1 MNFDNLKVG
10 KKLGLGFFLILL
22 MTMVI
27 AGAGIMHISSLK
39 ESIDKVNLSNN
50 INDEINQAKYYRAL
64 YGTTYNPDDIKKN
77 IEHIANISKLA
88 EKAKEFNWPE
98 SDAKKIA
105 DIPTLIT
112 SYQEKQKGY
121 INAVNTKDAVRK
133 SWNISTTEK
142 PLEQLNDQLKTDNNS
157 TTLQLLLSDLNQKLI
172 AVRYHVRG
180 LLLSTNK
187 ESEEKLTDAI
197 NAAQTSLTFLYQ
209 SLSAEQRETL
219 APVLTIMN
227 NYEEQVLAYMPAY
240 HEEMAQA
247 GQMQVVAG
255 QLNDVV
261 KSLLSDQ
268 LAASQ
273 ADIHSATLQ
282 MSIAALITLLLGL
295 LISWFISRQIT
306 TPLGNTLNMAEKIAT
321 GDLTMSI
328 NTTRKDELGQLMS
341 AMSKM
346 NDNLHNMI
354 DDIRVGVSQ
363 ISNASS
369 EIVAG
374 NTDLSSRTEQ
384 QAAAVEQTAASMEQ
398 LTATVKQNADNA
410 HHANKLA
417 ISASQTAK
425 QGGEQVNNV
434 VQTMTAIENSSKRI
448 AEITSVINSIAFQ
461 TNILALNAAVEAA
474 RAGEQG
480 RGFAVVASEVRSL
493 AQRSSQAAKEIEGL
507 ISESVTQVSHGA
519 TLVGNAGK
527 TMNDIVT
534 SITQVHDIMG
544 EIATASDEQSRGI
557 SQVSQAIVEMD
568 STTQQNAA
576 LVEESSAA
584 ADSLEEQARL
594 LKHAVSVF
602 RLANAQHDD
611 TPAGIAFA
619 TKRIVCTHH
628 ANINTATYA
637 KRQSP
642 C

>member
-39 ESIDKVNLSNN
+39 DSIDKVNLSNN

-64 YGTTYNPDDIKKN
+64 YGTTYNPDDIKRN
-77 IEHIANISKLA
+77 VEHIANVSKLA

-98 SDAKKIA
+98 NDAKKIA
-105 DIPTLIT
+105 NIPTLIT
-112 SYQEKQKGY
+112 SYQEKQNNY
-121 INAVNTKDAVRK
+121 INAVSKKDAVRK
-133 SWNISTTEK
+133 SWNLSTTEK
-142 PLEQLNDQLKTDNNS
+142 PLQQLNEQLKTDNS

-180 LLLSTNK
+180 LLLSPNK

-197 NAAQTSLTFLYQ
+197 DAAQTSLTFLYQ
-209 SLSAEQRETL
+209 SLSTEQRETL

-240 HEEMAQA
+240 QEEMAQA
-247 GQMQVVAG
+247 AQMQAVAD
-255 QLNDVV
+255 QLNSVV

-354 DDIRVGVSQ
+354 DNIRVGVSQ

-480 RGFAVVASEVRSL
+480 RGFAVVASEVRNL

-507 ISESVTQVSHGA
+507 ISESVNQVSHGA
-519 TLVGNAGK
+519 TLVGSAGK

-576 LVEESSAA
+576 LVEQSSAA

-594 LKHAVSVF
+594 LKQAVSVF
-602 RLANAQHDD
+602 RLANTQHDE
-611 TPAGIAFA
+611 TPASIAF
-619 TKRIVCTHH
+619 TNPTHRLH
-628 ANINTATYA
+628 AP
-637 KRQSP
+637 R
-642 C
+642 

>member
-1 MNFDNLKVG
+1 MAMNFDNLKVG

-39 ESIDKVNLSNN
+39 DSIDKVNLSNN

-64 YGTTYNPDDIKKN
+64 YGTTYNPDDIKRN
-77 IEHIANISKLA
+77 IEHIASVSKLA
-88 EKAKEFNWPE
+88 EKAKEFHWPE

-105 DIPTLIT
+105 SIPTLIT
-112 SYQEKQKGY
+112 SYQEKQNNY
-121 INAVNTKDAVRK
+121 INAVSKKDAVRK

-142 PLEQLNDQLKTDNNS
+142 PLQELNDQLKTDNNS
-157 TTLQLLLSDLNQKLI
+157 TNLQLLLSDLNQKLI

-209 SLSAEQRETL
+209 SLSAEQRDTL
-219 APVLTIMN
+219 SPVLAIMN

-240 HEEMAQA
+240 QEEMAQA
-247 GQMQVVAG
+247 GQMQTVAE
-255 QLNDVV
+255 QLNIVV

-273 ADIHSATLQ
+273 ADIHNATLQ

-306 TPLGNTLNMAEKIAT
+306 TPLGSTLSMAEKIAT

-363 ISNASS
+363 ISNASG

-417 ISASQTAK
+417 ISASHTAK

-493 AQRSSQAAKEIEGL
+493 AQRSSQAAKEIEDL
-507 ISESVTQVSHGA
+507 ISESVNQVSRGA

-576 LVEESSAA
+576 LVEQSSAA

-594 LKHAVSVF
+594 LKQAVSVF

-611 TPAGIAFA
+611 TPAGIAF
-619 TKRIVCTHH
+619 TNQTHH
-628 ANINTATYA
+628 LHAP
-637 KRQSP
+637 R
-642 C
+642 

>member
-1 MNFDNLKVG
+1 MAMNFDNLKVG

-27 AGAGIMHISSLK
+27 AGAGIMHIGSLK
-39 ESIDKVNLSNN
+39 DSINKVNLSND

-77 IEHIANISKLA
+77 VEHIANVSKIA
-88 EKAKEFNWPE
+88 EKAKEFHWPE

-105 DIPTLIT
+105 SIPALIT
-112 SYQEKQKGY
+112 SYQEKQSNY
-121 INAVNTKDAVRK
+121 INAVGKKDAVRK

-219 APVLTIMN
+219 SPVLAIMN

-240 HEEMAQA
+240 EEEMAQA

-273 ADIHSATLQ
+273 EDIRNATLQ

-507 ISESVTQVSHGA
+507 ISESVTQVSRGA

-576 LVEESSAA
+576 LVEQSSAA

-594 LKHAVSVF
+594 LKQAVSVF

-619 TKRIVCTHH
+619 DQTHRLH
-628 ANINTATYA
+628 AP
-637 KRQSP
+637 R
-642 C
+642 

>member
-1 MNFDNLKVG
+1 MAMNFDNLKVG

-22 MTMVI
+22 MTMAI
-27 AGAGIMHISSLK
+27 AGAGIMHIGSLK
-39 ESIDKVNLSNN
+39 DSIDKVNLSND

-77 IEHIANISKLA
+77 VEHIANVSKLA

-105 DIPTLIT
+105 SIPTLIT
-112 SYQEKQKGY
+112 SYQEKQSNY
-121 INAVNTKDAVRK
+121 INAVGKKDAVRK

-142 PLEQLNDQLKTDNNS
+142 PLEQLNDQLKIDNNS
-157 TTLQLLLSDLNQKLI
+157 TNLQLLLSDLNQKLI
-172 AVRYHVRG
+172 SIRYHVRG

-219 APVLTIMN
+219 TPVLAIMN

-240 HEEMAQA
+240 EEEMAQA
-247 GQMQVVAG
+247 AQMRVVAD
-255 QLNDVV
+255 QLSSVIA
-261 KSLLSDQ
+261 SLLSDQ

-273 ADIHSATLQ
+273 EDIRSATLQ
-282 MSIAALITLLLGL
+282 MGITALITLLLGL

-306 TPLGNTLNMAEKIAT
+306 TPLGNTLSMAEKIAT

-434 VQTMTAIENSSKRI
+434 VQTMTAIESSSKRI

-507 ISESVTQVSHGA
+507 ISESVTQVSRGA

-576 LVEESSAA
+576 LVEQSSAA

-594 LKHAVSVF
+594 LKQAVSVF
-602 RLANAQHDD
+602 RLANSQHDD

-619 TKRIVCTHH
+619 DQTHRLH
-628 ANINTATYA
+628 AP
-637 KRQSP
+637 R
-642 C
+642 

>member
-27 AGAGIMHISSLK
+27 AGAGIMHIGSLK
-39 ESIDKVNLSNN
+39 DSIDKVNLSND

-77 IEHIANISKLA
+77 VEHIANVSKLA
-88 EKAKEFNWPE
+88 EKAKEFHWPE

-105 DIPTLIT
+105 SIPALIT
-112 SYQEKQKGY
+112 SYQEKQSNY
-121 INAVNTKDAVRK
+121 INAVGKKDAVRK

-219 APVLTIMN
+219 APVLAIMN

-240 HEEMAQA
+240 EEEMAQA
-247 GQMQVVAG
+247 GQMRVVAD
-255 QLNDVV
+255 QLNGVII
-261 KSLLSDQ
+261 SLLNDQ

-273 ADIHSATLQ
+273 EDIRSATLQ

-434 VQTMTAIENSSKRI
+434 VQTMTAIESSSKRI

-507 ISESVTQVSHGA
+507 ISESVTQVSRGA

-576 LVEESSAA
+576 LVEQSSAA

-594 LKHAVSVF
+594 LKQAVSVF
-602 RLANAQHDD
+602 RLANMQHDD

-619 TKRIVCTHH
+619 DQTHRLH
-628 ANINTATYA
+628 AP
-637 KRQSP
+637 R
-642 C
+642 

>member
-27 AGAGIMHISSLK
+27 AGAGIMHIGSLK
-39 ESIDKVNLSNN
+39 DSIDKVNLSNN

-77 IEHIANISKLA
+77 IEHIANVSKLA

-105 DIPTLIT
+105 SIPTLIT
-112 SYQEKQKGY
+112 SYQEKQNNY
-121 INAVNTKDAVRK
+121 INAVGKKDAVRK

-157 TTLQLLLSDLNQKLI
+157 ANLQLLLSDLNQKLI
-172 AVRYHVRG
+172 SVRYHVRG
-180 LLLSTNK
+180 LLLTTNK

-219 APVLTIMN
+219 TPVLTIMN

-240 HEEMAQA
+240 QEEMAQA
-247 GQMQVVAG
+247 AQMRVVAD
-255 QLNDVV
+255 QLSSVIA
-261 KSLLSDQ
+261 SLLSDQ

-273 ADIHSATLQ
+273 EDIRSATLQ
-282 MSIAALITLLLGL
+282 MGITALITLLLGL

-306 TPLGNTLNMAEKIAT
+306 TPLGNTLSMAEKIAT

-434 VQTMTAIENSSKRI
+434 VQTMTAIESSSKRI

-507 ISESVTQVSHGA
+507 ISESVTQVSRGA

-576 LVEESSAA
+576 LVEQSSAA

-594 LKHAVSVF
+594 LKQAVSVF
-602 RLANAQHDD
+602 RLANSQHDD

-619 TKRIVCTHH
+619 DQTHRLH
-628 ANINTATYA
+628 AP
-637 KRQSP
+637 R
-642 C
+642 

>member
-27 AGAGIMHISSLK
+27 AGAGIMHIGSLK
-39 ESIDKVNLSNN
+39 DSINKVNLSND

-77 IEHIANISKLA
+77 VEHIANVSKLA
-88 EKAKEFNWPE
+88 EKAKEFHWPE

-105 DIPTLIT
+105 SIPALIT
-112 SYQEKQKGY
+112 SYQEKQSNY
-121 INAVNTKDAVRK
+121 INAVGKKDAVRK

-219 APVLTIMN
+219 SPVLAIMN

-240 HEEMAQA
+240 EEEMAQA

-273 ADIHSATLQ
+273 EDIRNATLQ

-434 VQTMTAIENSSKRI
+434 VQTMTAIESSSKRI

-507 ISESVTQVSHGA
+507 ISESVTQVSRGA

-576 LVEESSAA
+576 LVEQSSAA

-594 LKHAVSVF
+594 LKQAVSVF
-602 RLANAQHDD
+602 RLANTQHDD

-619 TKRIVCTHH
+619 DQTHRLH
-628 ANINTATYA
+628 AP
-637 KRQSP
+637 R
-642 C
+642 

>member
-27 AGAGIMHISSLK
+27 AGAGIMHIGSLK
-39 ESIDKVNLSNN
+39 DSIDKVNLSND

-77 IEHIANISKLA
+77 VEHIANVSKLA

-105 DIPTLIT
+105 SIPTLIT
-112 SYQEKQKGY
+112 SYQEKQSNY
-121 INAVNTKDAVRK
+121 INAVGKKDAVRK

-142 PLEQLNDQLKTDNNS
+142 PLEQLNDQLKIDNNS
-157 TTLQLLLSDLNQKLI
+157 ANLQLLLSDLNQKLI

-219 APVLTIMN
+219 TPVLAIMN

-240 HEEMAQA
+240 EEEMAQA
-247 GQMQVVAG
+247 AQMRVVAD
-255 QLNDVV
+255 QLSSVIA
-261 KSLLSDQ
+261 SLLSDQ

-273 ADIHSATLQ
+273 EDIRSATLQ
-282 MSIAALITLLLGL
+282 MGITALITLLLGL

-306 TPLGNTLNMAEKIAT
+306 TPLGNTLSMAEKIAT

-434 VQTMTAIENSSKRI
+434 VQTMTAIESSSKRI

-507 ISESVTQVSHGA
+507 ISESVTQVSRGA

-576 LVEESSAA
+576 LVEQSSAA

-594 LKHAVSVF
+594 LKQAVSVF
-602 RLANAQHDD
+602 RLANSQHDD

-619 TKRIVCTHH
+619 DQTHRLH
-628 ANINTATYA
+628 AP
-637 KRQSP
+637 R
-642 C
+642 

>member
-27 AGAGIMHISSLK
+27 AGAGIMHIGSLK
-39 ESIDKVNLSNN
+39 DSIDKVNLSNN

-77 IEHIANISKLA
+77 IEHIANVSKLA

-105 DIPTLIT
+105 NIPTLIT
-112 SYQEKQKGY
+112 SYQEKQSNY
-121 INAVNTKDAVRK
+121 INAVGKKDAVRK

-157 TTLQLLLSDLNQKLI
+157 TNLQLLLSDLNQKLI

-180 LLLSTNK
+180 LLLTTNK

-219 APVLTIMN
+219 TPVLAIMN

-240 HEEMAQA
+240 EEEIAQA
-247 GQMQVVAG
+247 GQMRAVAD
-255 QLNDVV
+255 QLNSVIA
-261 KSLLSDQ
+261 SLLNDQ

-273 ADIHSATLQ
+273 EDIRSATLQ
-282 MSIAALITLLLGL
+282 MIIAALITLLLGL

-306 TPLGNTLNMAEKIAT
+306 TPLGNTLSMAEKIAT

-384 QAAAVEQTAASMEQ
+384 QAAAVEETAASMEQ

-434 VQTMTAIENSSKRI
+434 VQTMTAIESSSKRI

-507 ISESVTQVSHGA
+507 ISESVTQVSRGA

-527 TMNDIVT
+527 TMNDIVI

-576 LVEESSAA
+576 LVQQSSAA

-594 LKHAVSVF
+594 LKQAVSVF
-602 RLANAQHDD
+602 RLANSQHDD

-619 TKRIVCTHH
+619 DQTHRLH
-628 ANINTATYA
+628 AP
-637 KRQSP
+637 R
-642 C
+642 

>member
-1 MNFDNLKVG
+1 MAMNFDNLKVG

-39 ESIDKVNLSNN
+39 DSIDKVNLSNN

-64 YGTTYNPDDIKKN
+64 YGTTYNPDDIKRN
-77 IEHIANISKLA
+77 IEHIASVSKLA
-88 EKAKEFNWPE
+88 EKAKEFHWPE

-105 DIPTLIT
+105 SIPTLIT
-112 SYQEKQKGY
+112 SYQEKQNNY
-121 INAVNTKDAVRK
+121 INAVSKKDAVRK

-142 PLEQLNDQLKTDNNS
+142 PLQDLNDQLKTDNNS
-157 TTLQLLLSDLNQKLI
+157 TNLQLLLSDLNQKLI
-172 AVRYHVRG
+172 TVRYHVRG

-219 APVLTIMN
+219 APVMTIMN

-240 HEEMAQA
+240 QEEMAQA
-247 GQMQVVAG
+247 GQMQAVAE
-255 QLNDVV
+255 QLNIVV

-273 ADIHSATLQ
+273 ADIHNATLQ

-480 RGFAVVASEVRSL
+480 RGFAVVASEVRNL

-507 ISESVTQVSHGA
+507 ISESVNQVSHGA

-576 LVEESSAA
+576 LVEQSSAA

-594 LKHAVSVF
+594 LKQAVSVF
-602 RLANAQHDD
+602 RLANTQHDE
-611 TPAGIAFA
+611 TPASIAF
-619 TKRIVCTHH
+619 TNPTHRLH
-628 ANINTATYA
+628 AP
-637 KRQSP
+637 R
-642 C
+642 

>member
-1 MNFDNLKVG
+1 MAMNFDNLKVG

-27 AGAGIMHISSLK
+27 AGAGIMHIGSLK
-39 ESIDKVNLSNN
+39 DSIDKVNLSNN

-77 IEHIANISKLA
+77 IEHIANVSKLA

-105 DIPTLIT
+105 NIPTLIT
-112 SYQEKQKGY
+112 SYQEKQSNY
-121 INAVNTKDAVRK
+121 INAVGKKDAVRK

-180 LLLSTNK
+180 LLLTTNK

-219 APVLTIMN
+219 TPVLAIMN

-240 HEEMAQA
+240 EEEIAQA
-247 GQMQVVAG
+247 GQMRAVAD
-255 QLNDVV
+255 QLNSVIA
-261 KSLLSDQ
+261 SLLNDQ

-273 ADIHSATLQ
+273 EDIRSATLQ
-282 MSIAALITLLLGL
+282 MIIAALITLLLGL

-306 TPLGNTLNMAEKIAT
+306 TPLGNTLSMAEKIAT

-384 QAAAVEQTAASMEQ
+384 QAAAVEETAASMEQ

-434 VQTMTAIENSSKRI
+434 VQTMTAIESSSKRI

-507 ISESVTQVSHGA
+507 ISESVTQVSRGA

-576 LVEESSAA
+576 LVEQSSAA

-594 LKHAVSVF
+594 LKQAVSVF
-602 RLANAQHDD
+602 RLANSQHDD

-619 TKRIVCTHH
+619 DQTHRLH
-628 ANINTATYA
+628 AP
-637 KRQSP
+637 R
-642 C
+642 

>member
-27 AGAGIMHISSLK
+27 AGAGIMHIGSLK
-39 ESIDKVNLSNN
+39 DSINKVNLSND

-77 IEHIANISKLA
+77 VEHIANVSKLA
-88 EKAKEFNWPE
+88 EKAKEFHWPE

-105 DIPTLIT
+105 SIPTLIT
-112 SYQEKQKGY
+112 SYQEKQSNY
-121 INAVNTKDAVRK
+121 INAVGKKDAVRK

-142 PLEQLNDQLKTDNNS
+142 PLEQLNDQLKADNNS

-219 APVLTIMN
+219 SPVLAIMN

-240 HEEMAQA
+240 EEEMAQA

-273 ADIHSATLQ
+273 EDIRNATLQ

-434 VQTMTAIENSSKRI
+434 VQTMTAIESSSKRI

-507 ISESVTQVSHGA
+507 ISESVTQVSRGA

-576 LVEESSAA
+576 LVEQSSAA

-594 LKHAVSVF
+594 LKQAVSVF
-602 RLANAQHDD
+602 RLANTQHDD

-619 TKRIVCTHH
+619 DQTHRLH
-628 ANINTATYA
+628 AP
-637 KRQSP
+637 R
-642 C
+642 

>member
-1 MNFDNLKVG
+1 MAMNFDNLKVG

-27 AGAGIMHISSLK
+27 AGAGIMHIGSLK
-39 ESIDKVNLSNN
+39 DSINKVNLSND

-77 IEHIANISKLA
+77 VEHIANVSKLA
-88 EKAKEFNWPE
+88 EKAKEFHWPE

-105 DIPTLIT
+105 SIPALIT
-112 SYQEKQKGY
+112 SYQEKQSNY
-121 INAVNTKDAVRK
+121 INAVGKKDAVRK

-142 PLEQLNDQLKTDNNS
+142 PLEQLNDQLKADNNS

-219 APVLTIMN
+219 SPVLAIMN

-240 HEEMAQA
+240 EEEMAQA
-247 GQMQVVAG
+247 GQMRGVAE
-255 QLNDVV
+255 QLNSVV
-261 KSLLSDQ
+261 KGLLSDQ

-273 ADIHSATLQ
+273 EDIRNATLQ

-306 TPLGNTLNMAEKIAT
+306 TPLGNTLSMAEKIAT

-384 QAAAVEQTAASMEQ
+384 QAAAVEETAASMEQ

-434 VQTMTAIENSSKRI
+434 VQTMTAIESSSKRI

-480 RGFAVVASEVRSL
+480 RGFAVVASEVRNL

-507 ISESVTQVSHGA
+507 ISESVNQVSHGA

-576 LVEESSAA
+576 LVEQSSAA

-594 LKHAVSVF
+594 LKQAVSVF
-602 RLANAQHDD
+602 RLANSQHDD

-619 TKRIVCTHH
+619 DQTHRLH
-628 ANINTATYA
+628 AP
-637 KRQSP
+637 R
-642 C
+642 

>member
-1 MNFDNLKVG
+1 MAMNFDNLKVG

-27 AGAGIMHISSLK
+27 AGAGIMHIGSLK
-39 ESIDKVNLSNN
+39 DSIDKVNLSNN

-77 IEHIANISKLA
+77 IEHIANVSKLA

-105 DIPTLIT
+105 SIPTLIT
-112 SYQEKQKGY
+112 SYQEKQNNY
-121 INAVNTKDAVRK
+121 INAVGKKDAVRK

-157 TTLQLLLSDLNQKLI
+157 ANLQLLLSDLNQKLI
-172 AVRYHVRG
+172 SVRYHVRG
-180 LLLSTNK
+180 LLLTTNK

-219 APVLTIMN
+219 TPVLTIMN

-240 HEEMAQA
+240 QEEMAQA
-247 GQMQVVAG
+247 AQMRVVAD
-255 QLNDVV
+255 QLSSVIA
-261 KSLLSDQ
+261 SLLSDQ

-273 ADIHSATLQ
+273 EDIRSATLQ
-282 MSIAALITLLLGL
+282 MGITALITLLLGL

-306 TPLGNTLNMAEKIAT
+306 TPLGNTLSMAEKIAT

-434 VQTMTAIENSSKRI
+434 VQTMTAIESSSKRI

-507 ISESVTQVSHGA
+507 ISESVTQVSRGA

-576 LVEESSAA
+576 LVEQSSAA

-594 LKHAVSVF
+594 LKQAVSVF
-602 RLANAQHDD
+602 RLANSQHDD

-619 TKRIVCTHH
+619 DQTHRLH
-628 ANINTATYA
+628 AP
-637 KRQSP
+637 R
-642 C
+642 

>member
-22 MTMVI
+22 MTMAI
-27 AGAGIMHISSLK
+27 AGAGIMHIGSLK
-39 ESIDKVNLSNN
+39 DSIDKVNLSND

-77 IEHIANISKLA
+77 VEHIANVSKLA

-105 DIPTLIT
+105 SIPTLIT
-112 SYQEKQKGY
+112 SYQEKQSNY
-121 INAVNTKDAVRK
+121 INAVGKKDAVRK

-142 PLEQLNDQLKTDNNS
+142 PLEQLNDQLKIDNNS
-157 TTLQLLLSDLNQKLI
+157 ANLQLLLSDLNQKLI
-172 AVRYHVRG
+172 SVRYHVRG

-219 APVLTIMN
+219 APVLTIVN

-240 HEEMAQA
+240 QEEIAQA
-247 GQMQVVAG
+247 GQMRVVAE
-255 QLNDVV
+255 QLNTVV

-273 ADIHSATLQ
+273 ADIRSATLQ
-282 MSIAALITLLLGL
+282 MSITALITLLLGL

-306 TPLGNTLNMAEKIAT
+306 TPLGSTLSMAEKIAT

-434 VQTMTAIENSSKRI
+434 VQTMTAIESSSKRI

-507 ISESVTQVSHGA
+507 ISESVTQVSRGA

-576 LVEESSAA
+576 LVEQSSAA

-594 LKHAVSVF
+594 LKQAVSVF

-619 TKRIVCTHH
+619 DQTHRLH
-628 ANINTATYA
+628 AP
-637 KRQSP
+637 R
-642 C
+642 

>member
-1 MNFDNLKVG
+1 MVINFDNLKVG

-39 ESIDKVNLSNN
+39 DSIDKVNLSNS

-77 IEHIANISKLA
+77 IEHISNVNRLA
-88 EKAKEFNWPE
+88 ETAKEFSWPE
-98 SDAKKIA
+98 NDAKKIA
-105 DIPTLIT
+105 NIPALIS
-112 SYQEKQKGY
+112 SYQEKQKNY
-121 INAVNTKDAVRK
+121 IDAVNTKDNVRK
-133 SWNISTTEK
+133 NWNISTTEK
-142 PLEQLNDQLKTDNNS
+142 PLQQLNDQLKLDNNS
-157 TTLQLLLSDLNQKLI
+157 TNLQLLLSDLNQKLI

-187 ESEEKLTDAI
+187 ESEEKLTDSI

-219 APVLTIMN
+219 APVLTIVN

-240 HEEMAQA
+240 QEEIAQA
-247 GQMQVVAG
+247 GQMRVVAE
-255 QLNDVV
+255 QLNTVV

-273 ADIHSATLQ
+273 ADIRSATLQ
-282 MSIAALITLLLGL
+282 MSITALITLLLGL

-306 TPLGNTLNMAEKIAT
+306 TPLGSTLSMAEKIAT

-384 QAAAVEQTAASMEQ
+384 QAAAVEETAASMEQ

-434 VQTMTAIENSSKRI
+434 VQTMTAIESSSKRI

-507 ISESVTQVSHGA
+507 ISESVTQVSRGA

-576 LVEESSAA
+576 LVEQSSAA

-594 LKHAVSVF
+594 LKQAVSVF

-619 TKRIVCTHH
+619 DQTHRLH
-628 ANINTATYA
+628 AP
-637 KRQSP
+637 R
-642 C
+642 

>member
-27 AGAGIMHISSLK
+27 AGAGIMHIGSLK
-39 ESIDKVNLSNN
+39 DSINKVNLSND

-77 IEHIANISKLA
+77 VEHIANVSKLA
-88 EKAKEFNWPE
+88 EKAKEFHWPE

-105 DIPTLIT
+105 SIPTLIT
-112 SYQEKQKGY
+112 SYQEKQSNY
-121 INAVNTKDAVRK
+121 INAVGKKDAVRK

-142 PLEQLNDQLKTDNNS
+142 PLEQLNDQLKADNNS

-219 APVLTIMN
+219 SPVLAIMN

-240 HEEMAQA
+240 EEEMAQA

-273 ADIHSATLQ
+273 EDIRNATLQ

-434 VQTMTAIENSSKRI
+434 VQTMTAIESSSKRI

-507 ISESVTQVSHGA
+507 ISESVTQVSRGA

-527 TMNDIVT
+527 TMNDIVI

-576 LVEESSAA
+576 LVEQSSAA

-594 LKHAVSVF
+594 LKQAVSVF
-602 RLANAQHDD
+602 RLANSQHDD

-619 TKRIVCTHH
+619 DQTHRLH
-628 ANINTATYA
+628 AP
-637 KRQSP
+637 R
-642 C
+642 

>member
-1 MNFDNLKVG
+1 MAMNFDNLKVG

-22 MTMVI
+22 MTMAI
-27 AGAGIMHISSLK
+27 AGAGIMHIGSLK
-39 ESIDKVNLSNN
+39 DSIDKVNLSND

-77 IEHIANISKLA
+77 VEHIANVSKLA

-105 DIPTLIT
+105 SIPTLIT
-112 SYQEKQKGY
+112 SYQEKQSNY
-121 INAVNTKDAVRK
+121 INAVGKKDAVRK

-142 PLEQLNDQLKTDNNS
+142 PLEQLNDQLKIDNNS
-157 TTLQLLLSDLNQKLI
+157 TNLQLLLSDLNQKLI
-172 AVRYHVRG
+172 SIRYHVRG

-219 APVLTIMN
+219 TPVLAIMN

-240 HEEMAQA
+240 EEEMAQA
-247 GQMQVVAG
+247 AQMRVVAD
-255 QLNDVV
+255 QLSSVIA
-261 KSLLSDQ
+261 SLLSDQ

-273 ADIHSATLQ
+273 EDIRSATLQ
-282 MSIAALITLLLGL
+282 MGITALITLLLGL

-306 TPLGNTLNMAEKIAT
+306 TPLGNTLSMAEKIAT

-434 VQTMTAIENSSKRI
+434 VQTMTAIESSSKRI

-507 ISESVTQVSHGA
+507 ISESVNQVSRGA

-576 LVEESSAA
+576 LVEQSSAA

-594 LKHAVSVF
+594 LKQAVSVF
-602 RLANAQHDD
+602 RLANSQHDD

-619 TKRIVCTHH
+619 DQTHRLH
-628 ANINTATYA
+628 AP
-637 KRQSP
+637 R
-642 C
+642 

>member
-1 MNFDNLKVG
+1 MAMNFDNLKVG

-27 AGAGIMHISSLK
+27 AGAGIMHIGSLK
-39 ESIDKVNLSNN
+39 DSIDKVNLSND

-77 IEHIANISKLA
+77 VEHIANVSKLA

-105 DIPTLIT
+105 SIPTLIT
-112 SYQEKQKGY
+112 SYQEKQSNY
-121 INAVNTKDAVRK
+121 INAVGKKDAVRK

-142 PLEQLNDQLKTDNNS
+142 PLEQLNDQLKIDNNS
-157 TTLQLLLSDLNQKLI
+157 ANLQLLLSDLNQKLI

-219 APVLTIMN
+219 TPVLAIMN

-240 HEEMAQA
+240 EEEMAQA
-247 GQMQVVAG
+247 AQMRVVAD
-255 QLNDVV
+255 QLSSVIA
-261 KSLLSDQ
+261 SLLSDQ

-273 ADIHSATLQ
+273 EDIRSATLQ
-282 MSIAALITLLLGL
+282 MGITALITLLLGL

-306 TPLGNTLNMAEKIAT
+306 TPLGNTLSMAEKIAT

-434 VQTMTAIENSSKRI
+434 VQTMTAIESSSKRI

-507 ISESVTQVSHGA
+507 ISESVTQVSRGA

-576 LVEESSAA
+576 LVEQSSAA

-594 LKHAVSVF
+594 LKQAVSVF
-602 RLANAQHDD
+602 RLANSQHDD

-619 TKRIVCTHH
+619 DQTHRLH
-628 ANINTATYA
+628 AP
-637 KRQSP
+637 R
-642 C
+642 

>member
-27 AGAGIMHISSLK
+27 AGAGIMHIGSLK
-39 ESIDKVNLSNN
+39 DSINKVNLSND

-77 IEHIANISKLA
+77 VEHIANVSKLA
-88 EKAKEFNWPE
+88 EKSKEFHWPE

-105 DIPTLIT
+105 SIPALIT
-112 SYQEKQKGY
+112 SYQEKQSNY
-121 INAVNTKDAVRK
+121 INAVGKKDAVRK

-219 APVLTIMN
+219 SPVLAIMN

-240 HEEMAQA
+240 EEEMAQA

-273 ADIHSATLQ
+273 EDIRNATLQ

-434 VQTMTAIENSSKRI
+434 VQTMTAIESSSKRI

-507 ISESVTQVSHGA
+507 ISESVTQVSRGA

-576 LVEESSAA
+576 LVEQSSAA

-594 LKHAVSVF
+594 LKQAVSVF

-619 TKRIVCTHH
+619 DQTHRLH
-628 ANINTATYA
+628 AP
-637 KRQSP
+637 R
-642 C
+642 

>member
-1 MNFDNLKVG
+1 MAMNFDNLKVG

-27 AGAGIMHISSLK
+27 AGAGIMHIGSLK
-39 ESIDKVNLSNN
+39 DSINKVNLSND

-77 IEHIANISKLA
+77 VEHIANVSKLA
-88 EKAKEFNWPE
+88 EKAKEFHWPE

-105 DIPTLIT
+105 SIPALIT
-112 SYQEKQKGY
+112 SYQEKQSNY
-121 INAVNTKDAVRK
+121 INAVEKKDAVRK

-142 PLEQLNDQLKTDNNS
+142 PLEQLNDQLKADNNS

-219 APVLTIMN
+219 SPVLAIMN

-240 HEEMAQA
+240 EEEMAQA
-247 GQMQVVAG
+247 GQMRGVAE
-255 QLNDVV
+255 QLNSVV
-261 KSLLSDQ
+261 KELLSDQ

-273 ADIHSATLQ
+273 EDIRNATLQ

-434 VQTMTAIENSSKRI
+434 VQTMTAIESSSKRI

-507 ISESVTQVSHGA
+507 ISESVTQVSRGA

-576 LVEESSAA
+576 LVEQSSAA

-594 LKHAVSVF
+594 LKQAVSVF
-602 RLANAQHDD
+602 RLANSQHDD

-619 TKRIVCTHH
+619 DQTHRLH
-628 ANINTATYA
+628 AP
-637 KRQSP
+637 R
-642 C
+642 

>member
-27 AGAGIMHISSLK
+27 AGAGIMHIGSLK
-39 ESIDKVNLSNN
+39 DSIDKVNLSND

-77 IEHIANISKLA
+77 VEHIANVSKLA
-88 EKAKEFNWPE
+88 EKAKEFHWPE

-105 DIPTLIT
+105 SIPTLIT
-112 SYQEKQKGY
+112 SYQEKQSNY
-121 INAVNTKDAVRK
+121 INAVGKKDAVRK

-157 TTLQLLLSDLNQKLI
+157 ANLQLLLSDLNQKLI

-219 APVLTIMN
+219 TPVLAIMN

-240 HEEMAQA
+240 EEEMAQA

-273 ADIHSATLQ
+273 EDIRNATLQ

-306 TPLGNTLNMAEKIAT
+306 TPLGNTLSMAEKIAT

-434 VQTMTAIENSSKRI
+434 VQTMTAIESSSKRI

-507 ISESVTQVSHGA
+507 ISESVTQVSRGA

-576 LVEESSAA
+576 LVEQSSAA

-594 LKHAVSVF
+594 LKQAVSVF
-602 RLANAQHDD
+602 RLANSQHDD

-619 TKRIVCTHH
+619 DQTHRLH
-628 ANINTATYA
+628 AP
-637 KRQSP
+637 R
-642 C
+642 

>member
-1 MNFDNLKVG
+1 MAMNFDNLKVG

-27 AGAGIMHISSLK
+27 AGAGIMHIGSLK
-39 ESIDKVNLSNN
+39 DSINKVNLSND

-77 IEHIANISKLA
+77 VEHIANVSKLA
-88 EKAKEFNWPE
+88 EKAKEFHWPE

-105 DIPTLIT
+105 SIPALIT
-112 SYQEKQKGY
+112 SYQEKQSNY
-121 INAVNTKDAVRK
+121 INAVGKKDAVRK

-142 PLEQLNDQLKTDNNS
+142 PLEQLNDQLKTDSNS
-157 TTLQLLLSDLNQKLI
+157 ANLQLLLSDLNQKLI

-219 APVLTIMN
+219 SPVLAIMN

-240 HEEMAQA
+240 EEEMAQA
-247 GQMQVVAG
+247 GQMRGVAE
-255 QLNDVV
+255 QLNSVV
-261 KSLLSDQ
+261 KGLLSDQ

-273 ADIHSATLQ
+273 EDIRNATLQ

-434 VQTMTAIENSSKRI
+434 VQTMTAIESSSKRI

-507 ISESVTQVSHGA
+507 ISESVTQVSRGA

-576 LVEESSAA
+576 LVEQSSAA

-594 LKHAVSVF
+594 LKQAVSVF

-619 TKRIVCTHH
+619 DQTHRLH
-628 ANINTATYA
+628 AP
-637 KRQSP
+637 R
-642 C
+642 

>member
-27 AGAGIMHISSLK
+27 AGAGIMHIGSLK
-39 ESIDKVNLSNN
+39 DSIDKVNLSND

-77 IEHIANISKLA
+77 VEHIANVSKLA

-105 DIPTLIT
+105 SIPTLIT
-112 SYQEKQKGY
+112 SYQEKKSNY
-121 INAVNTKDAVRK
+121 INAVEKKDAVRK

-142 PLEQLNDQLKTDNNS
+142 PLEQLNDQLKIDNNS
-157 TTLQLLLSDLNQKLI
+157 ANLQLLLSDLNQKLI

-219 APVLTIMN
+219 TPVLAIMN

-240 HEEMAQA
+240 EEEMAQA
-247 GQMQVVAG
+247 AQMRVVAD
-255 QLNDVV
+255 QLSSVIA
-261 KSLLSDQ
+261 SLLSDQ

-273 ADIHSATLQ
+273 EDIRSATLQ
-282 MSIAALITLLLGL
+282 MGITALITLLLGL

-306 TPLGNTLNMAEKIAT
+306 TPLGNTLSMAEKIAT

-384 QAAAVEQTAASMEQ
+384 QAAAVEETAASMEQ

-434 VQTMTAIENSSKRI
+434 VQTMTAIESSSKRI

-507 ISESVTQVSHGA
+507 ISESVTQVSRGA

-576 LVEESSAA
+576 LVEQSSAA

-594 LKHAVSVF
+594 LKQAVSVF
-602 RLANAQHDD
+602 RLANSQHDD

-619 TKRIVCTHH
+619 DQTHRLH
-628 ANINTATYA
+628 AP
-637 KRQSP
+637 R
-642 C
+642 

>member
-1 MNFDNLKVG
+1 MAMNFDNLKVG

-27 AGAGIMHISSLK
+27 AGAGIMHIGSLK
-39 ESIDKVNLSNN
+39 DSIDKVNLSNN

-77 IEHIANISKLA
+77 VEHISNVSKLV

-98 SDAKKIA
+98 SDTKKIVN
-105 DIPTLIT
+105 IPTLIT
-112 SYQEKQKGY
+112 SYQEKQSNY
-121 INAVNTKDAVRK
+121 INAVGKKDAVRK

-172 AVRYHVRG
+172 SVRYHVRG

-219 APVLTIMN
+219 TPVLTIMN

-240 HEEMAQA
+240 EEEMAQA
-247 GQMQVVAG
+247 GQMRVVAD
-255 QLNDVV
+255 QLNAVIT
-261 KSLLSDQ
+261 SLLNDQ

-273 ADIHSATLQ
+273 EDIRSATLQ
-282 MSIAALITLLLGL
+282 MIIAALITLLLGI

-306 TPLGNTLNMAEKIAT
+306 TPLGNTLSMAEKIAT

-384 QAAAVEQTAASMEQ
+384 QAAAVEETAASMEQ

-434 VQTMTAIENSSKRI
+434 VQTMTAIESSSKRI

-507 ISESVTQVSHGA
+507 ISESVTQVSRGA

-576 LVEESSAA
+576 LVEQSSAA

-594 LKHAVSVF
+594 LKQAVSVF

-619 TKRIVCTHH
+619 DQTHRLH
-628 ANINTATYA
+628 AP
-637 KRQSP
+637 R
-642 C
+642 

>member
-1 MNFDNLKVG
+1 MAMNFDNLKVG

-27 AGAGIMHISSLK
+27 AGAGIMHIGSLK
-39 ESIDKVNLSNN
+39 DSINKVNLSND

-77 IEHIANISKLA
+77 VEHIANVSKLA
-88 EKAKEFNWPE
+88 EKAKEFHWPE

-105 DIPTLIT
+105 SIPTLIT
-112 SYQEKQKGY
+112 SYQEKQSNY
-121 INAVNTKDAVRK
+121 INAVGKKDAVRK

-142 PLEQLNDQLKTDNNS
+142 PLEQLNDQLKADNNS

-219 APVLTIMN
+219 APVLAIMN

-240 HEEMAQA
+240 EEEMAQA

-273 ADIHSATLQ
+273 EDIRNATLQ

-434 VQTMTAIENSSKRI
+434 VQTMTAIESSSKRI

-507 ISESVTQVSHGA
+507 ISESVTQVSRGA

-576 LVEESSAA
+576 LVEQSSAA

-594 LKHAVSVF
+594 LKQAVSVF
-602 RLANAQHDD
+602 RLANTQHDD

-619 TKRIVCTHH
+619 DQTHRLH
-628 ANINTATYA
+628 AP
-637 KRQSP
+637 R
-642 C
+642 

>member
-1 MNFDNLKVG
+1 MAMNFDNLKVG

-27 AGAGIMHISSLK
+27 AGAGIMHIGSLK
-39 ESIDKVNLSNN
+39 DSIDKVNLSNN

-77 IEHIANISKLA
+77 VEHIANVSKLA
-88 EKAKEFNWPE
+88 EKAKEFNWSE
-98 SDAKKIA
+98 SDTKKIA
-105 DIPTLIT
+105 SIPTLIS
-112 SYQEKQKGY
+112 SYQEKQNNY
-121 INAVNTKDAVRK
+121 INAVGKKDAVRK

-172 AVRYHVRG
+172 SVRYHVRG

-219 APVLTIMN
+219 TPVLTIMN
-227 NYEEQVLAYMPAY
+227 TYEEQVLAYMPAY
-240 HEEMAQA
+240 QEEMAQA
-247 GQMQVVAG
+247 GQMRVVAD
-255 QLNDVV
+255 QLNTVIT
-261 KSLLSDQ
+261 SLLSDQ

-273 ADIHSATLQ
+273 ADIRSATLQ
-282 MSIAALITLLLGL
+282 MIIAALITLLLGL

-306 TPLGNTLNMAEKIAT
+306 TPLGNTLSMAEKIAT

-384 QAAAVEQTAASMEQ
+384 QAAAVEETAASMEQ

-434 VQTMTAIENSSKRI
+434 VQTMTAIESSSKRI

-507 ISESVTQVSHGA
+507 ISESVTQVSRGA

-576 LVEESSAA
+576 LVEQSSAA

-594 LKHAVSVF
+594 LKQAVSVF
-602 RLANAQHDD
+602 RLANSQHDD

-619 TKRIVCTHH
+619 DQTHRLH
-628 ANINTATYA
+628 AP
-637 KRQSP
+637 R
-642 C
+642 

>member
-1 MNFDNLKVG
+1 MAMNFDNLKVG

-27 AGAGIMHISSLK
+27 AGAGIMHIGSLK
-39 ESIDKVNLSNN
+39 DSIDKVNLSNN

-77 IEHIANISKLA
+77 IEHIANVSKLA

-105 DIPTLIT
+105 NIPTLIT
-112 SYQEKQKGY
+112 SYQEKQSNY
-121 INAVNTKDAVRK
+121 INAVGKKDAVRK

-142 PLEQLNDQLKTDNNS
+142 PLKQLNDQLKIDNNS
-157 TTLQLLLSDLNQKLI
+157 ANLQLLLSDLNQKLI
-172 AVRYHVRG
+172 SVRYHVRG

-219 APVLTIMN
+219 TPVLAIMN

-240 HEEMAQA
+240 EEEMAQA

-273 ADIHSATLQ
+273 EDIRNATLQ

-306 TPLGNTLNMAEKIAT
+306 TPLGNTLSMAEKIAT

-384 QAAAVEQTAASMEQ
+384 QAAAVEETAASMEQ

-434 VQTMTAIENSSKRI
+434 VQTMTAIESSSKRI

-507 ISESVTQVSHGA
+507 ISESVTQVSRGA

-576 LVEESSAA
+576 LVEQSSAA

-594 LKHAVSVF
+594 LKQAVSVF
-602 RLANAQHDD
+602 RLANSQHDD
-611 TPAGIAFA
+611 TPAGIAF
-619 TKRIVCTHH
+619 TDQTHRLH
-628 ANINTATYA
+628 AP
-637 KRQSP
+637 R
-642 C
+642 

>member
-1 MNFDNLKVG
+1 MAMNFDNLKVG

-27 AGAGIMHISSLK
+27 AGAGIMHIGSLK
-39 ESIDKVNLSNN
+39 DSIDKVNLSNN

-77 IEHIANISKLA
+77 IEHIANVSKLA

-105 DIPTLIT
+105 SIPTLIT
-112 SYQEKQKGY
+112 SYQEKQNNY
-121 INAVNTKDAVRK
+121 INAVGKKDAVRK

-157 TTLQLLLSDLNQKLI
+157 ANLQLLLSDLNQKLI

-180 LLLSTNK
+180 LLLTTNK

-219 APVLTIMN
+219 TPVLAIMN

-240 HEEMAQA
+240 EEEMAQA
-247 GQMQVVAG
+247 AQMRVVAD
-255 QLNDVV
+255 QLSSVIA
-261 KSLLSDQ
+261 SLLSDQ

-273 ADIHSATLQ
+273 EDIRSATLQ
-282 MSIAALITLLLGL
+282 MGITALITLLLGL

-306 TPLGNTLNMAEKIAT
+306 TPLGNTLSMAEKIAT

-328 NTTRKDELGQLMS
+328 NTTRNDELGQLMS

-434 VQTMTAIENSSKRI
+434 VQTMTAIESSSKRI

-507 ISESVTQVSHGA
+507 ISESVTQVSRGA

-576 LVEESSAA
+576 LVEQSSAA

-594 LKHAVSVF
+594 LKQAVSVF
-602 RLANAQHDD
+602 RLANSQHDD

-619 TKRIVCTHH
+619 DQTHRLH
-628 ANINTATYA
+628 AP
-637 KRQSP
+637 R
-642 C
+642 

>member
-39 ESIDKVNLSNN
+39 DSIDKVNLSNT

-77 IEHIANISKLA
+77 VEHIANIIKLV
-88 EKAKEFNWPE
+88 EKSKEFHWPE
-98 SDAKKIA
+98 NDTKKIA
-105 DIPTLIT
+105 SIPTLIT
-112 SYQEKQKGY
+112 SYKEKQNNY
-121 INAVNTKDAVRK
+121 INAVSKKDAVRK

-142 PLEQLNDQLKTDNNS
+142 PLQQLNDQLKTDNNS
-157 TTLQLLLSDLNQKLI
+157 ATLQLLLSDLNQKLI

-240 HEEMAQA
+240 QEEMAQA

-273 ADIHSATLQ
+273 ADIRNATLQ

-384 QAAAVEQTAASMEQ
+384 QAAAVEETAASMEQ

-417 ISASQTAK
+417 ISASQTAR

-480 RGFAVVASEVRSL
+480 RGFAVVASEVRNL

-507 ISESVTQVSHGA
+507 ISESVNQVSHGA

-576 LVEESSAA
+576 LVEQSSAA

-594 LKHAVSVF
+594 LKQAVSVF
-602 RLANAQHDD
+602 RLANTQHDD

-619 TKRIVCTHH
+619 DPTHRL
-628 ANINTATYA
+628 YA
-637 KRQSP
+637 PR
-642 C
+642 

>member
-1 MNFDNLKVG
+1 MAMNFDNLKVG

-27 AGAGIMHISSLK
+27 AGAGIMHIGSLK
-39 ESIDKVNLSNN
+39 DSINKVNLSND

-77 IEHIANISKLA
+77 VEHIANVSKLA
-88 EKAKEFNWPE
+88 EKAKEFHWPE

-105 DIPTLIT
+105 SIPALIT
-112 SYQEKQKGY
+112 SYQEKQSNY
-121 INAVNTKDAVRK
+121 INAVGKKDAVRK

-142 PLEQLNDQLKTDNNS
+142 PLEQLNDQLKADNNS

-219 APVLTIMN
+219 SPVLAIMN

-240 HEEMAQA
+240 EEEMAQA
-247 GQMQVVAG
+247 GQMRGVAE
-255 QLNDVV
+255 QLNSVV
-261 KSLLSDQ
+261 KGLLSDQ

-273 ADIHSATLQ
+273 EDIRSATLQ

-434 VQTMTAIENSSKRI
+434 VQTMTAIESSSKRI

-507 ISESVTQVSHGA
+507 ISESVTQVSRGA

-576 LVEESSAA
+576 LVEQSSAA

-594 LKHAVSVF
+594 LKQAVSVF
-602 RLANAQHDD
+602 RLANTQHDD

-619 TKRIVCTHH
+619 DQTHRLH
-628 ANINTATYA
+628 AP
-637 KRQSP
+637 R
-642 C
+642 

>member
-1 MNFDNLKVG
+1 MAMNFDNLKVG

-27 AGAGIMHISSLK
+27 AGAGIMHIGSLK
-39 ESIDKVNLSNN
+39 DSINKVNLSND

-77 IEHIANISKLA
+77 VEHIANVSKLA
-88 EKAKEFNWPE
+88 EKAKEFHWPE

-105 DIPTLIT
+105 SIPTLIT
-112 SYQEKQKGY
+112 SYQEKQSNY
-121 INAVNTKDAVRK
+121 INAVGKKDAVRK

-142 PLEQLNDQLKTDNNS
+142 PLEQLNDQLKADNNS

-219 APVLTIMN
+219 SPVLAIMN

-240 HEEMAQA
+240 EEEMAQA
-247 GQMQVVAG
+247 GQMRGVAE
-255 QLNDVV
+255 QLNSVV
-261 KSLLSDQ
+261 KGLLSDQ

-273 ADIHSATLQ
+273 EDIRSATLQ

-295 LISWFISRQIT
+295 LISWFISHQIT

-434 VQTMTAIENSSKRI
+434 VQTMTAIESSSKRI

-507 ISESVTQVSHGA
+507 ISESVTQVSRGA

-576 LVEESSAA
+576 LVEQSSAA

-594 LKHAVSVF
+594 LKQAVSVF
-602 RLANAQHDD
+602 RLANTQHDD

-619 TKRIVCTHH
+619 DQTHRLH
-628 ANINTATYA
+628 AP
-637 KRQSP
+637 R
-642 C
+642 

>member
-27 AGAGIMHISSLK
+27 AGAGIMHIGSLK
-39 ESIDKVNLSNN
+39 DSINKVNLSND

-77 IEHIANISKLA
+77 VEHIANVSKLA
-88 EKAKEFNWPE
+88 EKAKEFHWPE

-105 DIPTLIT
+105 SIPTLIT
-112 SYQEKQKGY
+112 SYQEKQSNY
-121 INAVNTKDAVRK
+121 INAVGKKDAVRK

-142 PLEQLNDQLKTDNNS
+142 PLEQLNDQLKADNNS

-219 APVLTIMN
+219 SPVLAIMN

-240 HEEMAQA
+240 EEEMAQA
-247 GQMQVVAG
+247 GQMRGVAE
-255 QLNDVV
+255 QLNSVV
-261 KSLLSDQ
+261 KGLLSDQ

-273 ADIHSATLQ
+273 EDIRNATLQ

-434 VQTMTAIENSSKRI
+434 VQTMTAIESSSKRI

-507 ISESVTQVSHGA
+507 ISESVTQVSRGA

-576 LVEESSAA
+576 LVEQSSAA

-594 LKHAVSVF
+594 LKQAVSVF
-602 RLANAQHDD
+602 RLANTQHDD

-619 TKRIVCTHH
+619 DQTHRLH
-628 ANINTATYA
+628 AP
-637 KRQSP
+637 R
-642 C
+642 

>member
-27 AGAGIMHISSLK
+27 AGAGIMHIGSLK
-39 ESIDKVNLSNN
+39 DSIDKVNLSNN

-77 IEHIANISKLA
+77 IEHIANVSKLA

-105 DIPTLIT
+105 NIPTLIT
-112 SYQEKQKGY
+112 SYQEKQSNY
-121 INAVNTKDAVRK
+121 INAVGKKDAVRK

-180 LLLSTNK
+180 LLLTTNK

-219 APVLTIMN
+219 TPVLAIMN

-240 HEEMAQA
+240 EEEIAQA
-247 GQMQVVAG
+247 GQMRAVAD
-255 QLNDVV
+255 QLNSVIA
-261 KSLLSDQ
+261 SLLNDQ

-273 ADIHSATLQ
+273 EDIRSATLQ
-282 MSIAALITLLLGL
+282 MIIAALITLLLGL

-306 TPLGNTLNMAEKIAT
+306 TPLGNTLSMAEKIAT

-384 QAAAVEQTAASMEQ
+384 QAAAVEETAASMEQ

-434 VQTMTAIENSSKRI
+434 VQTMTAIESSSKRI

-507 ISESVTQVSHGA
+507 ISESVTQVSRGA

-576 LVEESSAA
+576 LVEQSSAA

-594 LKHAVSVF
+594 LKQAVSVF
-602 RLANAQHDD
+602 RLANSQHDD

-619 TKRIVCTHH
+619 DQTHRLH
-628 ANINTATYA
+628 AP
-637 KRQSP
+637 R
-642 C
+642 

>member
-27 AGAGIMHISSLK
+27 AGAGIMHIGSLK
-39 ESIDKVNLSNN
+39 DSINKVNLSND

-77 IEHIANISKLA
+77 VEHIANVSKLA
-88 EKAKEFNWPE
+88 EKAKEFHWPE

-105 DIPTLIT
+105 SIPTLIT
-112 SYQEKQKGY
+112 SYQEKQSNY
-121 INAVNTKDAVRK
+121 INAVGKKDAVRK

-142 PLEQLNDQLKTDNNS
+142 PLEQLNDQLKADNNS

-219 APVLTIMN
+219 SPVLAIMN

-240 HEEMAQA
+240 EEEMAQA
-247 GQMQVVAG
+247 GQMRGVAE
-255 QLNDVV
+255 QLNSVV
-261 KSLLSDQ
+261 KELLSDQ

-273 ADIHSATLQ
+273 EDIRNATLQ

-434 VQTMTAIENSSKRI
+434 VQTMTAIESSSKRI

-507 ISESVTQVSHGA
+507 ISESVTQVSRGA

-576 LVEESSAA
+576 LVEQSSAA

-594 LKHAVSVF
+594 LKQAVSVF
-602 RLANAQHDD
+602 RLANTQHDD

-619 TKRIVCTHH
+619 DQTHRLQ
-628 ANINTATYA
+628 AP
-637 KRQSP
+637 R
-642 C
+642 

>member
-27 AGAGIMHISSLK
+27 AGAGIMHIGSLK
-39 ESIDKVNLSNN
+39 DSIDKVNLSNN

-77 IEHIANISKLA
+77 IEHIANVSKLA

-105 DIPTLIT
+105 SIPTLIT
-112 SYQEKQKGY
+112 SYQEKQNNY
-121 INAVNTKDAVRK
+121 INAVGKKDAVRK

-157 TTLQLLLSDLNQKLI
+157 ANLQLLLSDLNQKLI

-180 LLLSTNK
+180 LLLTTNK

-219 APVLTIMN
+219 TPVLAIMN

-240 HEEMAQA
+240 EEEMAQA
-247 GQMQVVAG
+247 AQMRVVAD
-255 QLNDVV
+255 QLSSVIA
-261 KSLLSDQ
+261 SLLSDQ

-273 ADIHSATLQ
+273 EDIRSATLQ
-282 MSIAALITLLLGL
+282 MGITALITLLLGL

-306 TPLGNTLNMAEKIAT
+306 TPLGNTLSMAEKIAT

-328 NTTRKDELGQLMS
+328 NTTRNDELGQLMS

-434 VQTMTAIENSSKRI
+434 VQTMTAIESSSKRI

-507 ISESVTQVSHGA
+507 ISESVTQVSRGA

-576 LVEESSAA
+576 LVEQSSAA

-594 LKHAVSVF
+594 LKQAVSVF
-602 RLANAQHDD
+602 RLANSQHDD

-619 TKRIVCTHH
+619 DQTHRLH
-628 ANINTATYA
+628 AP
-637 KRQSP
+637 R
-642 C
+642 

>member
-1 MNFDNLKVG
+1 MAMNFDNLKVG

-27 AGAGIMHISSLK
+27 AGAGIMHIGSLK
-39 ESIDKVNLSNN
+39 DSIDKVNLSNN

-105 DIPTLIT
+105 NIPTLIT
-112 SYQEKQKGY
+112 SYQEKQSNY
-121 INAVNTKDAVRK
+121 INAVGKKDAVRK

-157 TTLQLLLSDLNQKLI
+157 TNLQLLLSDLNQKLI

-180 LLLSTNK
+180 LLLTTNK

-219 APVLTIMN
+219 TPVLAIMN

-240 HEEMAQA
+240 EEEIAQA
-247 GQMQVVAG
+247 GQMRAVAD
-255 QLNDVV
+255 QLNSVIA
-261 KSLLSDQ
+261 SLLNDQ

-273 ADIHSATLQ
+273 EDIRSATLQ
-282 MSIAALITLLLGL
+282 MIIAALITLLLGL

-306 TPLGNTLNMAEKIAT
+306 TPLGNTLSMAEKIAT

-384 QAAAVEQTAASMEQ
+384 QAAAVEETAASMEQ

-434 VQTMTAIENSSKRI
+434 VQTMTAIESSSKRI

-507 ISESVTQVSHGA
+507 ISESVTQVSRGA

-576 LVEESSAA
+576 LVEQSSAA

-594 LKHAVSVF
+594 LKQAVSVF
-602 RLANAQHDD
+602 RLANSQHDD

-619 TKRIVCTHH
+619 DQTHRLH
-628 ANINTATYA
+628 AP
-637 KRQSP
+637 R
-642 C
+642 

>member
-1 MNFDNLKVG
+1 MAINFDNLKVG

-27 AGAGIMHISSLK
+27 AGAGIMHIGSLK
-39 ESIDKVNLSNN
+39 DSIDKVNLSNN

-64 YGTTYNPDDIKKN
+64 YGTTYDSDNIKKN
-77 IEHIANISKLA
+77 VEHIANVNKLA
-88 EKAKEFNWPE
+88 EKAKEFTWSEN
-98 SDAKKIA
+98 DAKKIA
-105 DIPTLIT
+105 SIPTLIA
-112 SYQEKQKGY
+112 SYQEKQKNY
-121 INAVNTKDAVRK
+121 INAVSTKDDVRK
-133 SWNISTTEK
+133 SWNISTTEA
-142 PLEQLNDQLKTDNNS
+142 PLQQLNDQLKTDNNS
-157 TTLQLLLSDLNQKLI
+157 TNLQLLLSDLNQKLI

-187 ESEEKLTDAI
+187 ESEEKLTDSI

-219 APVLTIMN
+219 APVLTIVN

-240 HEEMAQA
+240 EEEMAQA
-247 GQMQVVAG
+247 RQMRVVAD
-255 QLNDVV
+255 QLSSVIA
-261 KSLLSDQ
+261 SLLSDQ

-273 ADIHSATLQ
+273 EDIRSATLQ
-282 MSIAALITLLLGL
+282 MGITALITLLLGL

-306 TPLGNTLNMAEKIAT
+306 TPLGNTLSMAEKIAT

-434 VQTMTAIENSSKRI
+434 VQTMTAIESSSKRI

-507 ISESVTQVSHGA
+507 ISESVTQVSRGA

-576 LVEESSAA
+576 LVEQSSAA

-594 LKHAVSVF
+594 LKQAVSVF
-602 RLANAQHDD
+602 RLANSQHDD

-619 TKRIVCTHH
+619 DQTHRLH
-628 ANINTATYA
+628 AP
-637 KRQSP
+637 R
-642 C
+642 

>member
-1 MNFDNLKVG
+1 MAMNFDNLKVG

-27 AGAGIMHISSLK
+27 AGAGIMHIGSLK
-39 ESIDKVNLSNN
+39 DSINKVNLSND

-77 IEHIANISKLA
+77 VEHIANVSKLA
-88 EKAKEFNWPE
+88 EKAKEFHWPE

-105 DIPTLIT
+105 SIPALIT
-112 SYQEKQKGY
+112 SYQEKQSNY
-121 INAVNTKDAVRK
+121 INAVGKKDAVRK
-133 SWNISTTEK
+133 GWNISTTEK

-157 TTLQLLLSDLNQKLI
+157 ATLQLLLSDLNQKLI
-172 AVRYHVRG
+172 SVRYHVRG

-240 HEEMAQA
+240 EEEMAQA
-247 GQMQVVAG
+247 RQMRGVAD
-255 QLNDVV
+255 QLNSVV
-261 KSLLSDQ
+261 TSLLNDQ

-273 ADIHSATLQ
+273 EDIHNATLQ

-374 NTDLSSRTEQ
+374 NIDLSSRTEQ

-507 ISESVTQVSHGA
+507 ISESVTQVSRGA

-576 LVEESSAA
+576 LVQQSSAA

-594 LKHAVSVF
+594 LKQAVSVF
-602 RLANAQHDD
+602 RLANSQHDD

-619 TKRIVCTHH
+619 DQTHRLH
-628 ANINTATYA
+628 AP
-637 KRQSP
+637 R
-642 C
+642 